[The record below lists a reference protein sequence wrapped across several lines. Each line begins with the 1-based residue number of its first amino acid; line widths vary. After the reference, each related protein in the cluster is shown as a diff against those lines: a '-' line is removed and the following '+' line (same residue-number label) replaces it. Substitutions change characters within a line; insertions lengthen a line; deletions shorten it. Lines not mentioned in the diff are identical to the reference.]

1 MSTKVIWTAVIEDW
15 LHLIMSNG
23 EVNFFIQLLG
33 VLHLTFL
40 YEPFFSLILSGQGS
54 NWWVQDTQL

>member
-33 VLHLTFL
+33 VLNLTFL